1 MLTNKSPLPTYS
13 LLIFFGQSRGF
24 AIVNVNQLQ
33 SISYH
38 STTIPNIYTPGF
50 FQSCGGLA
58 VRIRTLRNDCFFGE
72 KKKIT
77 NQTKKLETQKSGSL
91 KLQLRDCLNLAK
103 AGYDLFISELHEI
116 FLSFSEFS
124 ACN

>member
-1 MLTNKSPLPTYS
+1 MLTDCN
-13 LLIFFGQSRGF
+13 G
-24 AIVNVNQLQ
+24 
-33 SISYH
+33 YH
-38 STTIPNIYTPGF
+38 ITALYPIYTPGF
-50 FQSCGGLA
+50 LQSCGGLA
-58 VRIRTLRNDCFFGE
+58 VRTLRNDCFFGK

-77 NQTKKLETQKSGSL
+77 NQAKKLETQKSGSL

-116 FLSFSEFS
+116 FLSFSESS